1 MRLYKIE
8 PYFDGERGEARYLTA
23 WDEDDARKQIEE
35 TGVLEYD
42 CYSVGYNIVEIE
54 DLGAELV
61 RGKHYGIKK
70 SMLW

>member
-1 MRLYKIE
+1 MQE
-8 PYFDGERGEARYLTA
+8 
-23 WDEDDARKQIEE
+23 QIEE
-35 TGVLEYD
+35 TAVLEFD

-61 RGKHYGIKK
+61 RGKYYGIKK